1 MENRILVT
9 YSTQTGSTKGVAEA
23 IAKTLSEM
31 GEKVDIIAMKNVK
44 DLKIYKS
51 VIAGSA
57 IQDRKWL
64 PDAIEFIKANKD
76 DLNKKPFAAFLVC
89 MTLAMSK
96 GDQYKDAVSSWL
108 QPIRNVVTPVS
119 EGLFKGIL
127 KISKIPSFSDR
138 LKFRISL
145 LTGVWKEGDHRD
157 WDIIRDWTKK
167 TKTLLEKSS

>member
-9 YSTQTGSTKGVAEA
+9 YSTQTGSTKGVSEA

-31 GEKVDIIAMKNVK
+31 GEKVDTIAMKDVK

-64 PDAIEFIKANKD
+64 PDAIDFIKVNKD
-76 DLNKKPFAAFLVC
+76 ELNKKPFAAFLVC

-96 GDQYKDAVSSWL
+96 GEQYKDAVSSWL
-108 QPIRNVVTPVS
+108 QPIRNEVSPVS

-127 KISKIPSFSDR
+127 EINKIPSFSDR
-138 LKFRISL
+138 LKFRISI

-157 WDIIRDWTKK
+157 WNAIQEWTRK
-167 TKTLLEKSS
+167 TKDLLDKSS